1 MYQAESTDE
10 LSKKRH
16 LIHYRSEKKSKE
28 VISLYY
34 LTLTQ
39 SLDQIFNTVLKGVI
53 FILCHLIVDDGAFLL
68 EDLVV

>member
-1 MYQAESTDE
+1 MISPELKRNTQEMYQAESIDE

-39 SLDQIFNTVLKGVI
+39 SLDQIFNTVLKGI
-53 FILCHLIVDDGAFLL
+53 ISFYAIYR
-68 EDLVV
+68 

>member
-1 MYQAESTDE
+1 MISPELKRNTQEMYQAESTDE

-34 LTLTQ
+34 LSLTQ
-39 SLDQIFNTVLKGVI
+39 SLDQIFNTVLKGI
-53 FILCHLIVDDGAFLL
+53 ISFYAIYR
-68 EDLVV
+68 